1 MTWARQLSPLPLPP
15 SIPCLSSACYCSKEL
30 AGLEVTDGPLL
41 GLCPSSLQP
50 DGEAAACFPIPQ
62 RALKTP
68 LPWKG
73 EGKLEPQ
80 TLILCWNGP
89 NLPIWGE
96 HILALA
102 SSLYHFNGRKRPGF
116 CLGKG

>member
-1 MTWARQLSPLPLPP
+1 MGPSWPLSQLPAARWRSGCLLPHPP
-15 SIPCLSSACYCSKEL
+15 
-30 AGLEVTDGPLL
+30 
-41 GLCPSSLQP
+41 
-50 DGEAAACFPIPQ
+50 
-62 RALKTP
+62 KTP
-68 LPWKG
+68 SPCKG

-80 TLILCWNGP
+80 TLILCWDGP

-102 SSLYHFNGRKRPGF
+102 SSLHHFNGRKRPGF